1 MSTEQPAQ
9 TVDGGCLCGQVR
21 FRIGLPTLWA
31 AHCHCTLCRRA
42 HGAAFVTWVGVAAE
56 RFAVVAGAQG
66 LVRYPSSPGAVRTFC
81 GRCGSTLFFQSTRW
95 PGEVHVVLA
104 NLDGP
109 IDREPDAHVY
119 WADHVAWGDFRGR
132 ELPVIEPG

>member
-1 MSTEQPAQ
+1 MTDAAESTVE
-9 TVDGGCLCGQVR
+9 GGCLCGGVR

-31 AHCHCTLCRRA
+31 AHCHCTMCRRA

-56 RFAVVAGAQG
+56 RFEITRGASH
-66 LVRYPSSPGAVRTFC
+66 LHRYQSSAAATRSFC
-81 GRCGSTLFFQSTRW
+81 NVCGSSLTFESSRW

-104 NLDGP
+104 NLDGI

-119 WADHVAWGDFRGR
+119 WADHVSWGDWRDR
-132 ELPVIEPG
+132 NLSIVEPG

>member
-1 MSTEQPAQ
+1 M
-9 TVDGGCLCGQVR
+9 
-21 FRIGLPTLWA
+21 
-31 AHCHCTLCRRA
+31 CRRA

-56 RFAVVAGAQG
+56 RFEITAGADQ
-66 LVRYPSSPGAVRTFC
+66 LNCYRSSPAATRRFCRT
-81 GRCGSTLFFQSTRW
+81 CGSSLTFESTRW

-119 WADHVAWGDFRGR
+119 WADHVSWGDWRDR
-132 ELPVIEPG
+132 SLRIVEPG